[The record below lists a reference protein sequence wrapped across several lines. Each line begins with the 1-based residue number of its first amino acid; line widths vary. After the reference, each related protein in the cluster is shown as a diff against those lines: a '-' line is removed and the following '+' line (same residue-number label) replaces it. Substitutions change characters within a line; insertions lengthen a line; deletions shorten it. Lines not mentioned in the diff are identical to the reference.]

1 MKTNK
6 KVKSIFKEA
15 TLKEL
20 PLTYRVMNIEDTKN
34 VGELYLSRKF
44 SQSEKHYS
52 GQYMVYVSQKPISN
66 FLIEDE

>member
-1 MKTNK
+1 MKTSK
-6 KVKSIFKEA
+6 KLKSIFKEV

-52 GQYMVYVSQKPISN
+52 GQYMVYVSQLKI
-66 FLIEDE
+66 